1 MSSNIEIEAKSLI
14 SEDEYERIIDKLNLG
29 KYRKY
34 KQTNYYIDT
43 EDRFLKRNGIALRI
57 REKDENF
64 ELTLKT
70 PLSEGLLEKN
80 ENISWREFDNLK
92 DKRIFPEGNI
102 KKFLEILGVSI
113 KDLKVLTSLTT
124 ERISMDYS
132 IYHIDLDKNIYS
144 NNIVDYELEVESSSM
159 ENAKEEIT
167 KILTSCDITN
177 FTFNTISKQS
187 RAMNALKK

>member
-14 SEDEYERIIDKLNLG
+14 SEDEYEKIIDKLNLG
-29 KYRKY
+29 KYRKF

-80 ENISWREFDNLK
+80 ENISWRGLDNLK
-92 DKRIFPEGNI
+92 NKQIFPEGNI

-113 KDLKVLTSLTT
+113 KELKVLTSLTT

-144 NNIVDYELEVESSSM
+144 NIVDYELEVESSSM

-167 KILTSCDITN
+167 NILTSCGITN
-177 FTFNTISKQS
+177 FSFNVISKQS

>member
-14 SEDEYERIIDKLNLG
+14 SEDEYEKIIDKLNLG
-29 KYRKY
+29 KYRKF

-80 ENISWREFDNLK
+80 ENISWRGLDNLK
-92 DKRIFPEGNI
+92 NKQIFPEGNI

-113 KDLKVLTSLTT
+113 KELKVLTSFTT

-144 NNIVDYELEVESSSM
+144 IIVDYELEVESSSM

-167 KILTSCDITN
+167 NILTSCGITN
-177 FTFNTISKQS
+177 FSFNVISKQS

>member
-14 SEDEYERIIDKLNLG
+14 SEDEYEKIIDKLNLG
-29 KYRKY
+29 KYRKF

-80 ENISWREFDNLK
+80 ENISCRGLDNLK
-92 DKRIFPEGNI
+92 NKQIFPEGNI

-113 KDLKVLTSLTT
+113 KELKVLTSLTT

-144 NNIVDYELEVESSSM
+144 NIVDYELEVESSSM

-167 KILTSCDITN
+167 NILTSCGITN
-177 FTFNTISKQS
+177 FSFNVISKQS